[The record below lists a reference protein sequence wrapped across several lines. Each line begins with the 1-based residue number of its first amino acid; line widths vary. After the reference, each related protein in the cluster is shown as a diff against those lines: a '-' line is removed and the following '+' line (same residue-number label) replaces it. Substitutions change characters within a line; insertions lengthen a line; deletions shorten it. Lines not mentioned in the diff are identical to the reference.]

1 MSAIVEQ
8 ISKDLIGAMKAKDD
22 VRVSTLRLLNAAFKN
37 KQIELGHELADGE
50 AIDVIAKG
58 AKQRR
63 ESIDAYQK
71 GGREDLAENEKKELE
86 ILSAYLPAQMTE
98 EEVAKAVD
106 EVIAEVGGDADFGRV
121 IGQVMAKVKGK
132 ADGGAVS
139 AIVRQKLGNG

>member
-1 MSAIVEQ
+1 MSVIAEQ
-8 ISKDLIGAMKAKDD
+8 INQDLIGAMKAKDE

-37 KQIELGHELADGE
+37 KQIELGHELTDNE
-50 AIDVIAKG
+50 AVEVIAKG

-86 ILSAYLPAQMTE
+86 ILSAYLPDQLTNDE
-98 EEVAKAVD
+98 IAKVVD
-106 EVIAEVGGDADFGRV
+106 EVIVEVGRDADFGRV
-121 IGQVMAKVKGK
+121 IGQVMAKVKGR

-139 AIVRQKLGNG
+139 AVVRQKLGNG